1 MKENS
6 FTFVVPRRETESIDK
21 TISAIKRSCEKLQLN
36 YEIFSVCGNNP
47 TKQRNECIS
56 LAKNSYIYF
65 LDNDSILDEN
75 PLVELKDLLTKN
87 PDIAIAGGPSLT
99 PVTDSYLQKNFGA
112 VLSSFSAVGK
122 ISARYSRKGNIRETD
137 DSELILC
144 NLIVKKDIFD
154 KYGKFNEN
162 LYPNEENEFI
172 YRVKKIGGKAVYDPD
187 IYIYRTQRRT
197 LKDFIKQMFT
207 YGRGRG
213 EQTRLSPKSFNPGI
227 LIPVIFSLYI
237 LFLLPVAN
245 IILSGDIKKY
255 LFAPLLVY
263 VIIVIMSWI
272 NKLKE
277 DRIVYIYYPVL
288 FLLTHLVYSTGIFYG
303 FSEKGFKA
311 DKTEF
316 YCKIEK
322 V

>member
-6 FTFVVPRRETESIDK
+6 FTFVIPRRETESIDK
-21 TISAIKRSCEKLQLN
+21 TISAIKDSCDKLRLN

-47 TKQRNECIS
+47 TKQRNECIK
-56 LAKNSYIYF
+56 LAKNSCIYF

-75 PLVELKDLLTKN
+75 PLVELKKLLTKDA
-87 PDIAIAGGPSLT
+87 DIAIAGGPSLT
-99 PVTDSYLQKNFGA
+99 PDTDSYLQKNFGA
-112 VLSSFSAVGK
+112 VLSSFLAVGK
-122 ISARYSRKGNIRETD
+122 ISARYSRKGEIRESD

-144 NLIVKKDIFD
+144 NLIVKKDTFD
-154 KYGKFNEN
+154 KCGKFNEN

-172 YRVKKIGGKAVYDPD
+172 YRVKKIGGKVVYDPD
-187 IYIYRTQRRT
+187 IYVYRTQRKA

-213 EQTRLSPKSFNPGI
+213 EQTRVSPKSFNPGI
-227 LIPVIFSLYI
+227 LIPVAFSFYI
-237 LFLLPVAN
+237 LFFLPVAV
-245 IILSGDIKKY
+245 LMFSGDAKKY
-255 LFAPLLVY
+255 FFAPFFVY
-263 VIIVIMSWI
+263 MAVMSISWL

-277 DRIVYIYYPVL
+277 DKIVYIYYPAL
-288 FLLTHLVYSTGIFYG
+288 FLLTHLAYSIGIFYG
-303 FSEKGFKA
+303 FFKKGFKA
-311 DKTEF
+311 DETEF